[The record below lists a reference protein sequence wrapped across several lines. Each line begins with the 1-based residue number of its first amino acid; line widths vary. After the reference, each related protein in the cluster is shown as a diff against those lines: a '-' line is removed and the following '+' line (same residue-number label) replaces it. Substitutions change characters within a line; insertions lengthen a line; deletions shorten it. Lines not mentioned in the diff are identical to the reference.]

1 MYGSESA
8 VYLRGM
14 STLHQHYRLLLGL
27 DETWDVAEV
36 QLDLKANRVSIAL
49 TQRPGV
55 RVACPECNASCSVY
69 DHADERTWRH
79 LDTMQFETRLTARL
93 PRSHCAKCGV
103 KLCAAPWAEPHSRF
117 TLLFEALAIQ
127 VLQACGS
134 ISAAIELLGL
144 NWKTAQTIIDR
155 AVERG
160 LLTRDLSGTTQL
172 GMDEKAQGKGHDYVT
187 VLTDISNRRVLDVTP
202 GRDETAANS
211 AWKCVESVQEQITGV
226 ALDMWPAYTKAAAAH
241 APQAEVVHDRF
252 HLSKHLNEAVNA
264 VRKQEHTALL
274 KQGDEIL
281 TGSRQMWLFNH
292 ENLSEDDAEYFN
304 LLKELNLKTSRAWGI
319 KELFRQFWECAS
331 EQQATTFF
339 QKWYAWA
346 VRCRLA
352 PIIKV
357 AKRFKK
363 HWPRIVSY
371 FRQRITNAMSE
382 GFNSKIQQLKHA
394 ARGFK
399 NFPNFRTRILF
410 FCGKLQLLPNQDT
423 H

>member
-1 MYGSESA
+1 
-8 VYLRGM
+8 M

-27 DETWDVAEV
+27 DESWDVADV
-36 QLDLKANRVSIAL
+36 QLELEQKRVSIAL
-49 TQRPGV
+49 THRAGLPV
-55 RVACPECNASCSVY
+55 ICPECGVSCPVA
-69 DHADERTWRH
+69 DHQPERTWRH

-93 PRSHCAKCGV
+93 PRSKCAKCGV
-103 KLCAAPWAEPHSRF
+103 KLCTAPWAEPHSRF

-127 VLQACGS
+127 VLQACGN
-134 ISAAIELLGL
+134 IEAASKLLDMD
-144 NWKTAQTIIDR
+144 WKSLQTIINR

-160 LLTRDLSGTTQL
+160 LLARELSGTTQL
-172 GMDEKAQGKGHDYVT
+172 GMDEKAQGKGHEYVT
-187 VLTDISNRRVLDVTP
+187 VLTDISNHRVLDVTQ

-211 AWKCVESVQEQITGV
+211 AWNCVRTVAKQITGV
-226 ALDMWPAYTKAAAAH
+226 ALDMWPAYTKAAAVH
-241 APQAEVVHDRF
+241 APQADVVHDRF

-281 TGSRQMWLFNH
+281 TGSRQMWLFNQDNLH
-292 ENLSEDDAEYFN
+292 EADVEYFN
-304 LLKELNLKTSRAWGI
+304 LLKELNLKTARAWGI
-319 KELFRQFWECAS
+319 KELFRQFWECAG
-331 EQQATTFF
+331 EKQATHFF
-339 QKWYAWA
+339 KKWYAWA
-346 VRCRLA
+346 SRCRLE
-352 PIIKV
+352 PVIKV

-382 GFNSKIQQLKHA
+382 GFNSKIQQLKHT

-399 NFPNFRTRILF
+399 NFHNFRYRILF
-410 FCGKLQLLPNQDT
+410 FCGKLQLLPTQVS